1 MNTSMKTFS
10 DNWES
15 VPDSPYARIIEKY
28 LNHNERYGMNLEY
41 VHKIALMVLEID
53 FE

>member
-1 MNTSMKTFS
+1 MNTSMKNS
-10 DNWES
+10 LEIWES
-15 VPDSPYARIIEKY
+15 VPEDAYSRIIEKY
-28 LNHNERYGMNLEY
+28 LKHNERYGINLEY